1 MAKKVDIGARLA
13 LEGEKEFRR
22 ALSEVNAGLQV
33 NRSAMALVTA
43 EYQGNATSMDALR
56 AKSKALEESIYSQRD
71 KVKLLRAAVNKSST
85 EYGNSSK
92 KTMEWQIKLNNAQR
106 ELVNMEGELDNYKEA
121 MGRAEQG
128 TASMGDV
135 VRGLTDTLGLD
146 IPPALQGVVSKLDDV
161 SASGAALVGVVGGIV
176 VALGKMTIE
185 TAKTADDLLTLSST
199 TGIATVDLQKFKYAS
214 ELLDVSSET
223 MQGSLTKMIRTMSEA
238 KKGTGDAAEA
248 YRRLHLRITG
258 SRGEL
263 RDANMVF
270 YEAID
275 ALGKVK
281 NETERDALAMQI
293 FGKSA
298 RELNPLIE
306 AGSAKLKELGIEA
319 EAVGYVMDDHTL
331 QSFGQ
336 LDDAMQRMSKQGDAL
351 KNQLALALL
360 PVLTSLFQAISSVP
374 VPVLQTIIV
383 LTTTIGT
390 VLLVVKSIKE
400 MTETAGAI
408 KGFFGGMSAQTI
420 KTTAIIMGVVAAL
433 IALGVII
440 AVIVGRGKDLQATM
454 GQIGTSVGQISG
466 QVTSTQQSYNN
477 LPAYAKGIQYHAG
490 GPAIINDGPGYP
502 GEIVDL
508 PRGARVYPA
517 GVQPQDGGDIYV
529 INISQAQIKSWK
541 NVEDMAKQA
550 RQDIRRR

>member
-13 LEGEKEFRR
+13 LEGEKEFRQ

-43 EYQGNATSMDALR
+43 EYQGNAASMDALR
-56 AKSKALEESIYSQRD
+56 AKSKALEDAINSQRE
-71 KVKLLRAAVNKSST
+71 KVKLLQAAVKNSAS
-85 EYGNSSK
+85 EYGEGSK
-92 KTMEWQIKLNNAQR
+92 KTMDWQAKLNNAKR
-106 ELVNMEGELDNYKEA
+106 ELVNMEGQLGSYKDA
-121 MGRAEQG
+121 MQRAEQG
-128 TASMGDV
+128 TASMADV

-185 TAKTADDLLTLSST
+185 TAKTADNLLTLSST
-199 TGIATVDLQKFKYAS
+199 TGIATDDLQKFEYAS

-248 YRRLHLRITG
+248 YRKLHLRITG
-258 SRGEL
+258 SNGEL
-263 RDANMVF
+263 RNANEVF

-306 AGSAKLKELGIEA
+306 AGSKKLKELGVEA
-319 EAVGYVMDDHTL
+319 ENVGYVMDENTL
-331 QSFGQ
+331 KSFGQ

-360 PVLTSLFQAISSVP
+360 PVLTSLFEAIASVP

-383 LTTTIGT
+383 LTSTIAT

-400 MTETAGAI
+400 MTATAGAI
-408 KGFFGGMSAQTI
+408 KGFFGGMNVQTL

-433 IALGVII
+433 IALGVVI
-440 AVIVGRGKDLQATM
+440 AVIVGKGKDLQNTM

-466 QVTSTQQSYNN
+466 QVTNVQTSYNN
-477 LPAYAKGIQYHAG
+477 LPQYAKGTRYHTG
-490 GPAIINDGPGYP
+490 GPAIINDGPGYA

-517 GVQPQDGGDIYV
+517 GMRPEGGGDTYV
-529 INISQAQIKSWK
+529 LNVSQAQIRSWQS
-541 NVEDMAKQA
+541 VEEMAKRA
-550 RQDIRRR
+550 RQDVRRG